1 MSTIS
6 RHSDEQE
13 EAIPAKEPDCTN
25 RLISDE
31 ERIYGEIPRD
41 IYQLYLKSC
50 GIKFICIFFL
60 SALGWQLLR
69 VYTDVW
75 LQNWTNEETTDVK
88 YYFKVYTI
96 LSVISLLMAVITTPS
111 GQLAGSK
118 ARKIL
123 HERLTD
129 AILRNSLYY
138 FQTTP
143 IGRILNRFSKD
154 VAVVDKVPNHIK
166 SFVLTVLTET

>member
-6 RHSDEQE
+6 RHSDEHE
-13 EAIPAKEPDCTN
+13 EAIPTKEHEISN

-31 ERIYGEIPRD
+31 ERKYGEIPRD

-50 GIKFICIFFL
+50 GIKFVCIFFF

-75 LQNWTNEETTDVK
+75 LQNWTNEDNQTSDVK
-88 YYFKVYTI
+88 YYFKVYSI
-96 LSVISLLMAVITTPS
+96 LSVICLVLAVITTPS

-118 ARKIL
+118 ARKVL

-143 IGRILNRFSKD
+143 IGRILNRFSND
-154 VAVVDKVPNHIK
+154 VAVVDKVR
-166 SFVLTVLTET
+166 S